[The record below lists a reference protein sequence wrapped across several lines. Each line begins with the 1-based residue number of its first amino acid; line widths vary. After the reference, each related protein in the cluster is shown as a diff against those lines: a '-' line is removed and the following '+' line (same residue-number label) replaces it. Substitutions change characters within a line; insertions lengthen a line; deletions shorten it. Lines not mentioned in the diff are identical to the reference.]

1 LSHSFTEKGQ
11 RKKIKMIMTNFA
23 QRLKSVNF
31 FQTTKF
37 SNIDIN
43 FSNISLMFV
52 QTFRSYFSEEIFYRL
67 CLNSSVMQVG
77 VFPKA
82 KTGKHKGEIK
92 THQRR
97 KNWKAKKS
105 KQQKQKTNIHRRCI

>member
-1 LSHSFTEKGQ
+1 MLYNLSEVISAK
-11 RKKIKMIMTNFA
+11 R
-23 QRLKSVNF
+23 
-31 FQTTKF
+31 F
-37 SNIDIN
+37 SHG
-43 FSNISLMFV
+43 
-52 QTFRSYFSEEIFYRL
+52 L
-67 CLNSSVMQVG
+67 CLNGSVMQVG

-105 KQQKQKTNIHRRCI
+105 KQKPKNKYSQKVHLKTSCDNPLGN

>member
-1 LSHSFTEKGQ
+1 
-11 RKKIKMIMTNFA
+11 MTNFT
-23 QRLKSVNF
+23 QRSKLVNF
-31 FQTTKF
+31 FQTKF
-37 SNIDIN
+37 SNIIFKYITDVRTT
-43 FSNISLMFV
+43 FQKLFQRRDFLWSL
-52 QTFRSYFSEEIFYRL
+52 SEWL
-67 CLNSSVMQVG
+67 SAQVG

>member
-1 LSHSFTEKGQ
+1 LSEWLS
-11 RKKIKMIMTNFA
+11 A
-23 QRLKSVNF
+23 
-31 FQTTKF
+31 
-37 SNIDIN
+37 
-43 FSNISLMFV
+43 
-52 QTFRSYFSEEIFYRL
+52 
-67 CLNSSVMQVG
+67 QVG

-105 KQQKQKTNIHRRCI
+105 KQQKKKKQIYTEGASENLMRQSPGKLKESRKILDDGKAVLLMVPWVRVDSDSFISLLSI

>member
-1 LSHSFTEKGQ
+1 
-11 RKKIKMIMTNFA
+11 
-23 QRLKSVNF
+23 
-31 FQTTKF
+31 
-37 SNIDIN
+37 
-43 FSNISLMFV
+43 MFV
-52 QTFRSYFSEEIFYRL
+52 QTFRSYFREEIFYLL

-97 KNWKAKKS
+97 KNWKENKS
-105 KQQKQKTNIHRRCI
+105 KQQKQKKQKCTEGASENLMQQSPDKLKESRKILNDGKAVLLMVPWVRVDPDSFIFLLSI

>member
-1 LSHSFTEKGQ
+1 
-11 RKKIKMIMTNFA
+11 
-23 QRLKSVNF
+23 
-31 FQTTKF
+31 
-37 SNIDIN
+37 
-43 FSNISLMFV
+43 MFI
-52 QTFRSYFSEEIFYRL
+52 QLFRSYFSEEIFSWSL
-67 CLNSSVMQVG
+67 SEWLSAQVG

-105 KQQKQKTNIHRRCI
+105 KQKKKKKQIYTEGASENLMRQSPGKLKESRKILDDGKGVLLMVSWVRVDLDSFISLLSI